1 LGIIDLEAVAAAG
14 PYCHGCCSAACS
26 TISESQGCFV
36 LTVITVLAMVL
47 LALYAILTL
56 TYRQPSFSV
65 HLTGYDDI
73 HPGRAAGLVSPSF
86 NITLRMNHTC
96 IDSADLAVTYSGV
109 ARGAAGLRGRAALGE
124 GPRGRGMGRH
134 GDAGWGLSW
143 SLRSRMASDWRSS
156 GTVELDVDVKMYP
169 EGRHSD
175 TDIPHHMILEKVKIM
190 KKLQKV
196 KIVDE
201 KGENLPTF
209 STSIRW

>member
-36 LTVITVLAMVL
+36 LVVITVLAMVL

-65 HLTGYDDI
+65 HLTGYDGI
-73 HPGRAAGLVSPSF
+73 HPGRAARLVSPSF

-124 GPRGRGMGRH
+124 GPRGRGTGTR
-134 GDAGWGLSW
+134 GGGC
-143 SLRSRMASDWRSS
+143 RGASVAAWRRT

>member
-1 LGIIDLEAVAAAG
+1 
-14 PYCHGCCSAACS
+14 
-26 TISESQGCFV
+26 
-36 LTVITVLAMVL
+36 
-47 LALYAILTL
+47 
-56 TYRQPSFSV
+56 
-65 HLTGYDDI
+65 
-73 HPGRAAGLVSPSF
+73 
-86 NITLRMNHTC
+86 
-96 IDSADLAVTYSGV
+96 
-109 ARGAAGLRGRAALGE
+109 
-124 GPRGRGMGRH
+124 
-134 GDAGWGLSW
+134 
-143 SLRSRMASDWRSS
+143 MASDWRSS